1 MRYSKLFG
9 KTIREIPKDIY
20 LTSHQLLYK
29 AGFIRELVAGRYFLT
44 NLGYRVINKIVKII
58 DEEMEMIGSH
68 QVMTPTLHPLSSA
81 KSGSGI
87 TNLLLRF

>member
-44 NLGYRVINKIVKII
+44 NLGYRVVNKIVGII
-58 DEEMEMIGSH
+58 DEEMAIIN
-68 QVMTPTLHPLSSA
+68 LSVKDSA
-81 KSGSGI
+81 IVYSI
-87 TNLLLRF
+87 TRISPF